1 METIV
6 KAHAVF
12 FKNLFILLYL
22 TPLALSVTFLV
33 GVPPCLEIEKSY
45 AAPLDFSL
53 KTIEGEEVCL
63 KDYRGKK
70 MVHLL
75 LWAAWCPH
83 CLIEIPK
90 LNKLYQAIGERPYEI
105 LAIDVAPND
114 SLKRIKKIQEQ
125 YRIPCKVIFD
135 KEGKVAKSCG
145 VVGVPLHIVI
155 DKEGVEKNRFNELPD
170 DPITYFNLLF
180 PR

>member
-1 METIV
+1 MRGKTEV
-6 KAHAVF
+6 LKSPFV
-12 FKNLFILLYL
+12 LLRLIPL
-22 TPLALSVTFLV
+22 TLALTFFMV
-33 GVPPCLEIEKSY
+33 FSTCLEKGKSH

-90 LNKLYQAIGERPYEI
+90 LNKLYQAIGDRPYEI
-105 LAIDVAPND
+105 LVIDVAPND

-170 DPITYFNLLF
+170 DPTTYFNLIF